1 MFKIFKYI
9 KFHENLRLIGLFV
22 CFVVVVVVCLFVCF
36 WGEGEERGHYP
47 IIGRES
53 CYICKNVS

>member
-22 CFVVVVVVCLFVCF
+22 CFVVVVVVCFF